1 MPADAALCLA
11 DSILGTSLFSSV
23 APDDFGVFMR
33 AFITMFRVASGKRRA
48 QAPTARCCAYCVIF
62 TALCSLFGPLQ
73 FVDLPWQVFKRLLDR
88 GIWLENVTRYCP
100 ALFVPRDRRA
110 YAFRTLVQIPK
121 SSLPRLR

>member
-48 QAPTARCCAYCVIF
+48 QAPMARCCAYCVIF

-73 FVDLPWQVFKRLLDR
+73 FVDLPWQVFKLMLNR
-88 GIWLENVTRYCP
+88 GIWLENVT
-100 ALFVPRDRRA
+100 
-110 YAFRTLVQIPK
+110 Q
-121 SSLPRLR
+121 